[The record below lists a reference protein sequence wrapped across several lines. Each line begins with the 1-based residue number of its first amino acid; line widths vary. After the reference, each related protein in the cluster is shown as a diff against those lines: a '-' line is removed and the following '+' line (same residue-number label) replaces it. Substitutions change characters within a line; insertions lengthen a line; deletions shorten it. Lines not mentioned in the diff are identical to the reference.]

1 LYNSLI
7 GYAYP
12 FLALSLECSFLT
24 CAFVLV
30 HLLTWQRNPHQ
41 SLTNKIFV
49 NMAKEPTSKPQQQDP
64 TWCENS
70 TGAGMKHENYG
81 ILARFCSHFC
91 ISNSSPPEVVGF
103 FFQKHKKTFLQQSPS
118 QVAIYLN
125 FEKRVSR
132 VYMGTYLQRIDIKII
147 LFLSCNTQKF

>member
-103 FFQKHKKTFLQQSPS
+103 FFQKHKKNLSPTVSISGCYLS
-118 QVAIYLN
+118 QFRKKSLARIYGHVSATHRHKNN
-125 FEKRVSR
+125 FVS
-132 VYMGTYLQRIDIKII
+132 VL
-147 LFLSCNTQKF
+147 